1 GGVNCT
7 IHSTC
12 EDGDGAKAAVC
23 GCEDGYVFN
32 GMECTRKC
40 RMIGSK
46 CVSIQMSRVNW
57 WEARRRCQKLGGDLL
72 ELPEQ
77 TDLDEFVAYI
87 PRHFDVVP
95 GSVIFWVGAQTTD
108 VGATFKW
115 VPSDTL
121 ILPTFWLTG
130 EQNNQPSFIYSDS
143 VNGES
148 CVAFYKTSTDP
159 FFWND
164 IYCGGDKFFACEIPE

>member
-1 GGVNCT
+1 
-7 IHSTC
+7 
-12 EDGDGAKAAVC
+12 
-23 GCEDGYVFN
+23 
-32 GMECTRKC
+32 C
-40 RMIGSK
+40 RIIGSK
-46 CVSIQMSRVNW
+46 CVSIQTSSRVNW

-72 ELPEQ
+72 ELPDQ
-77 TDLDEFVAYI
+77 TDLEEFVAYI

-95 GSVIFWVGAQTTD
+95 GTVIFWVGAQTTD
-108 VGATFKW
+108 DGVTFKW

-130 EQNNQPSFIYSDS
+130 HQQGQPYNPNS

-148 CVAFYKTSTDP
+148 CVTFFKTSTYP

-164 IYCGGDKFFACEIPE
+164 INCDLDKFFVCEIPE